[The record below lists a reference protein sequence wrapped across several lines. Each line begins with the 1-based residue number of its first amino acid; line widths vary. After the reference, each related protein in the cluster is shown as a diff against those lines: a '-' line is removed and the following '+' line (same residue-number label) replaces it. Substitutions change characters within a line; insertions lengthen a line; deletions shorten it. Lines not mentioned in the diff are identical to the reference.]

1 MRDLLN
7 LFDNILNE
15 ASLAQK
21 TFYQKSRLE
30 NLIKRLKAKDEFLTV
45 DGDKIKIPITGQELK
60 NLVDVLRTNYDATGT
75 VISNKRMPNT
85 LGGVPLNRL
94 MKTSDFGGKAGV
106 GAHGE
111 TEGKANVGPTTEAM
125 KAIAIFTRLLNRNKE
140 SISVDDWSKVAKQVE
155 KNAKDVKEK
164 NKTVST
170 TFSELTKKVD
180 DASKQVQD
188 TLKLTIELSTP
199 PFQRAVNV
207 SPDDKQAWGILQ
219 GILNYVNTESDVQ
232 KYNRY
237 FTNNNVKDPVNIAV
251 VGIGGD
257 KVDILA
263 TRTSPDGQERPLSH
277 LSMSI
282 KAGSSMYEQS
292 SGMNVEGIEK
302 LYDILGLDPLSAA
315 DAMRATN
322 FVAKEKNKEDTPEA
336 AKQRVQAV
344 KDIYEIIGKQLEAYI
359 GNRNDAGESEYL
371 QSFLG
376 KLKNSIQGDKRL
388 VYVNFDARGTYN
400 KLNPQVIDILSH
412 YVDLGVV
419 VDTESKSTPYIY
431 IIDKNTGK
439 PIMHV
444 RLAILKSGRMTNTFE
459 LDYLLDLV
467 RNSLKKQMQGQ
478 PQADRP
484 QTAQPQTAIPT
495 APSTVQTPAPAP
507 TPDQQQGGLID
518 VAGEQEPEEEP
529 TGRLTGP
536 GARTAKKPIQPK
548 MTAEVLGRDL
558 RRR

>member
-7 LFDNILNE
+7 LIDNVLSE
-15 ASLAQK
+15 AALAQK
-21 TFYQKSRLE
+21 TFYEKSRLQ
-30 NLIKRLKAKDEFLTV
+30 NLIRRLKEKDDFLTV
-45 DGDKIKIPITGQELK
+45 DGQKIKIPVTGAELK
-60 NLVDVLRTNYDATGT
+60 NLIDLLRTNYDASGT
-75 VISNKRMPNT
+75 VISNKRMPTT
-85 LGGVPLNRL
+85 LGGVPLSTL
-94 MKTSDFGGKAGV
+94 MKTSDFGGKAGI

-111 TEGKANVGPTTEAM
+111 TEGKANIGPTTEAM
-125 KAIAIFTRLLNRNKE
+125 KAIAIFARLLNRNKPA
-140 SISVDDWSKVAKQVE
+140 ISVEDWGQVAQQV
-155 KNAKDVKEK
+155 KSNAKDVKEK

-170 TFSELTKKVD
+170 TFSELTKSVD
-180 DASKQVQD
+180 DANKKVQD
-188 TLKLTIELSTP
+188 TLKLTIQLSTP
-199 PFQRAVNV
+199 PFLRAVDVNQ
-207 SPDDKQAWGILQ
+207 SDRQAWGILQ

-237 FTNNNVKDPVNIAV
+237 FTNNNIEDPVNIGV

-263 TRTSPDGQERPLSH
+263 TRTSESGEERPLSH

-322 FVAKEKNKEDTPEA
+322 FKAKEKNKEDTPEA
-336 AKQRVQAV
+336 AKERVQAV
-344 KDIYEIIGKQLEAYI
+344 KDIYEIVGKQLEAYI

-371 QSFLG
+371 RSFLS

-388 VYVNFDARGTYN
+388 VYVNFDAKGTYN
-400 KLNPQVIDILSH
+400 KLNPQVIDTLAS

-467 RNSLKKQMQGQ
+467 RDSLKKQN
-478 PQADRP
+478 QAL
-484 QTAQPQTAIPT
+484 AQPAQSQPAQTQPAN
-495 APSTVQTPAPAP
+495 TPA
-507 TPDQQQGGLID
+507 TPGPSIDQQQGGLVD
-518 VAGEQEPEEEP
+518 VGNDEEP
-529 TGRLTGP
+529 QGRLTGP
-536 GARTAKKPIQPK
+536 GAKTARKPVQPK
-548 MTAEVLGRDL
+548 MTAEVLGREV

>member
-7 LFDNILNE
+7 LIDNVLSE
-15 ASLAQK
+15 AALAQK
-21 TFYQKSRLE
+21 TFYEKSRLQ
-30 NLIKRLKAKDEFLTV
+30 NLIRRLKEKDDFLTV
-45 DGDKIKIPITGQELK
+45 DGQKIKIPVTGAELK
-60 NLVDVLRTNYDATGT
+60 NLIDLLRTNYDASGT
-75 VISNKRMPNT
+75 VISNKRMPT
-85 LGGVPLNRL
+85 TIGGVPLSTL
-94 MKTSDFGGKAGV
+94 MKTSDFGGKAGI

-111 TEGKANVGPTTEAM
+111 TEGKANIGPTTEAM
-125 KAIAIFTRLLNRNKE
+125 KAIAIFARLLNRNKPA
-140 SISVDDWSKVAKQVE
+140 ISVEDWGQVAQQV
-155 KNAKDVKEK
+155 KSNAKDVKEK

-170 TFSELTKKVD
+170 TFSELTKSVD
-180 DASKQVQD
+180 DANKKVQD
-188 TLKLTIELSTP
+188 TLKLTIQLSTP
-199 PFQRAVNV
+199 PFLRAVDVNQ
-207 SPDDKQAWGILQ
+207 SDRQAWGILQ

-237 FTNNNVKDPVNIAV
+237 FTNNNIEDPVNIGV

-263 TRTSPDGQERPLSH
+263 TRTSESGEERPLSH

-322 FVAKEKNKEDTPEA
+322 FKAKEKNKEDTPEA
-336 AKQRVQAV
+336 AKERVQAV
-344 KDIYEIIGKQLEAYI
+344 KDIYEIVGKQLEAYI

-371 QSFLG
+371 RSFLG

-388 VYVNFDARGTYN
+388 VYVNFDAKGTYN
-400 KLNPQVIDILSH
+400 KLNPQVIDTLAS

-467 RNSLKKQMQGQ
+467 RDSLKKQN
-478 PQADRP
+478 QAL
-484 QTAQPQTAIPT
+484 AQPAQSQPAQTQPATPG
-495 APSTVQTPAPAP
+495 PSI
-507 TPDQQQGGLID
+507 DQQQGGLVD
-518 VAGEQEPEEEP
+518 VGNDEEP
-529 TGRLTGP
+529 QGRLTGP
-536 GARTAKKPIQPK
+536 GAKTARKPVQPK
-548 MTAEVLGRDL
+548 MTAEVLGREV

>member
-7 LFDNILNE
+7 LFDTVLNE
-15 ASLAQK
+15 AALAQK

-30 NLIKRLKAKDEFLTV
+30 NLIRRLKAKDEFLTV
-45 DGDKIKIPITGQELK
+45 DGDKIKIPVTGEEIK
-60 NLVDVLRTNYDATGT
+60 NLVNVLKTNYDATGT

-85 LGGVPLNRL
+85 LGGVPLNKL
-94 MKTSDFGGKAGV
+94 MKTSDFGGKAGL

-125 KAIAIFTRLLNRNKE
+125 KAIAIFARLLNRTKPA
-140 SISVDDWSKVAKQVE
+140 ISVEDWSKVADLAK
-155 KNAKDVKEK
+155 KNAKDIKEK
-164 NKTVST
+164 GKTVST
-170 TFSELTKKVD
+170 TLSQITKKVD
-180 DASKQVQD
+180 DANKKVQD

-199 PFQRAVNV
+199 PFLRAVNV

-237 FTNNNVKDPVNIAV
+237 FTNNNVQDPLNIAV

-263 TRTSPDGQERPLSH
+263 TRTSETGEERPLSH

-344 KDIYEIIGKQLEAYI
+344 KDMYEIIGKQLEAYI
-359 GNRNDAGESEYL
+359 GNRNDAGESQYL
-371 QSFLG
+371 QSFLA

-388 VYVNFDARGTYN
+388 VYVNFDAKGTYN
-400 KLNPQVIDILSH
+400 KLNPQVIDILTH

-419 VDTESKSTPYIY
+419 VDSDSKSTPYIY

-467 RNSLKKQMQGQ
+467 RDALKKQALSQS
-478 PQADRP
+478 PQAQP
-484 QTAQPQTAIPT
+484 AQPRPV
-495 APSTVQTPAPAP
+495 APVAP
-507 TPDQQQGGLID
+507 TPTADQQQGGLID
-518 VAGEQEPEEEP
+518 VDGEQEPE
-529 TGRLTGP
+529 GRLTGP
-536 GARTAKKPIQPK
+536 GARVARKPIAPK
-548 MTAEVLGRDL
+548 MTAEVLGRD
-558 RRR
+558 RR

>member
-7 LFDNILNE
+7 LIDNVLSE
-15 ASLAQK
+15 AALAQK
-21 TFYQKSRLE
+21 TFYEKSRLQ
-30 NLIKRLKAKDEFLTV
+30 NLIRRLKEKDDFLTV
-45 DGDKIKIPITGQELK
+45 DGQKIKIPVTGAELK
-60 NLVDVLRTNYDATGT
+60 NLIDLLRTNYDASGT
-75 VISNKRMPNT
+75 VISNKRMPT
-85 LGGVPLNRL
+85 TIGGVPLSTL
-94 MKTSDFGGKAGV
+94 MKTSDFGGKAGI

-111 TEGKANVGPTTEAM
+111 TEGKANIGPTTEAM
-125 KAIAIFTRLLNRNKE
+125 KAIAIFARLLNRNKPA
-140 SISVDDWSKVAKQVE
+140 ISVEDWGQVAQQV
-155 KNAKDVKEK
+155 KSNAKDVKEK

-170 TFSELTKKVD
+170 TFSELTKSVD
-180 DASKQVQD
+180 DANKKVQD
-188 TLKLTIELSTP
+188 TLKLTIQLSTP
-199 PFQRAVNV
+199 PFLRAVDVNQ
-207 SPDDKQAWGILQ
+207 SDRQAWGILQ

-237 FTNNNVKDPVNIAV
+237 FTNNNIEDPVNIGV

-263 TRTSPDGQERPLSH
+263 TRTSESGEERPLSH

-322 FVAKEKNKEDTPEA
+322 FKAKEKNKEDTPEA
-336 AKQRVQAV
+336 AKERVQAV
-344 KDIYEIIGKQLEAYI
+344 KDIYEIVGKQLEAYI

-371 QSFLG
+371 RSFLG

-388 VYVNFDARGTYN
+388 VYVNFDAKGTYN
-400 KLNPQVIDILSH
+400 KLNPQVIDTLAS

-467 RNSLKKQMQGQ
+467 RDSLKKQN
-478 PQADRP
+478 QAL
-484 QTAQPQTAIPT
+484 AQPAQAQPANTPATPG
-495 APSTVQTPAPAP
+495 PST
-507 TPDQQQGGLID
+507 DQQQGGLVD
-518 VAGEQEPEEEP
+518 VNGEQEPQ
-529 TGRLTGP
+529 GKLTGP
-536 GARTAKKPIQPK
+536 GAKTARKPVEPK
-548 MTAEVLGRDL
+548 MTAEVLGREF

>member
-7 LFDNILNE
+7 LFDNVLNE

-30 NLIKRLKAKDEFLTV
+30 NLIKRLRAKDEFLTV
-45 DGDKIKIPITGQELK
+45 DGDKIKIPVTGEEIK
-60 NLVDVLRTNYDATGT
+60 NLVNVIKTNYDATGT

-85 LGGVPLNRL
+85 LGGVPLNKL

-125 KAIAIFTRLLNRNKE
+125 KAIAIFARLLNRDKPA
-140 SISVDDWSKVAKQVE
+140 ISVEDWSKVANQAK
-155 KNAKDVKEK
+155 KNAKDIKEK
-164 NKTVST
+164 GKTVST
-170 TFSELTKKVD
+170 TLSQITKKVD
-180 DASKQVQD
+180 DANKKVQD

-199 PFQRAVNV
+199 PFLRAVNV

-237 FTNNNVKDPVNIAV
+237 FTNNNVQDPLNIAV

-263 TRTSPDGQERPLSH
+263 TRTSDTGEERPLSH

-344 KDIYEIIGKQLEAYI
+344 KDMYEIIGKQLEAYI

-371 QSFLG
+371 RSFLG
-376 KLKNSIQGDKRL
+376 KLKNSIQGDQRL
-388 VYVNFDARGTYN
+388 VYVNFDAKGTYN
-400 KLNPQVIDILSH
+400 KLNPQVIDILTH
-412 YVDLGVV
+412 YVDLGVI

-467 RNSLKKQMQGQ
+467 RDALKKQKQELSQPTQ
-478 PQADRP
+478 PQP
-484 QTAQPQTAIPT
+484 AQPQPV
-495 APSTVQTPAPAP
+495 SQPAPAL

-518 VAGEQEPEEEP
+518 VAGEEGEEEP
-529 TGRLTGP
+529 QGRLSGP
-536 GARTAKKPIQPK
+536 GAKVARKPVMPK
-548 MTAEVLGRDL
+548 MTAEVLGREL
-558 RRR
+558 RR

>member
-7 LFDNILNE
+7 LFDSILNE
-15 ASLAQK
+15 AALAQK
-21 TFYQKSRLE
+21 TFYKKSRLKT
-30 NLIKRLKAKDEFLTV
+30 LIQRLEDKDDFLTV
-45 DGDKIKIPITGQELK
+45 DGEKIKIPATGKEIQDLK
-60 NLVDVLRTNYDATGT
+60 HLLKTNYDARDT
-75 VISNKRMPNT
+75 VISNKRMPDT
-85 LGGVPLNRL
+85 IGGVPLNKL
-94 MKTSDFGGKAGV
+94 MKTSDFGGKSGI

-125 KAIAIFTRLLNRNKE
+125 KAIAIFTRLLNRDKP
-140 SISVDDWSKVAKQVE
+140 SIDVEDWHKVAKQVE

-164 NKTVST
+164 GKTVST

-180 DASKQVQD
+180 DVSKKVQD
-188 TLKLTIELSTP
+188 ILKLTIELSTP

-207 SPDDKQAWGILQ
+207 SPEDKQAWGILQ

-237 FTNNNVKDPVNIAV
+237 FTNNNVQDPVNIAV

-263 TRTSPDGQERPLSH
+263 TRTSETGEERPLSH

-322 FVAKEKNKEDTPEA
+322 FKAKEKNKEDTPEA
-336 AKQRVQAV
+336 AKERVQAV
-344 KDIYEIIGKQLEAYI
+344 KDIYQIIGSQLEAYI
-359 GNRNDAGESEYL
+359 GNKNDAGESQYL

-376 KLKNSIQGDKRL
+376 KLKNSIQGDRRL

-400 KLNPQVIDILSH
+400 KLNPQLIDILTH
-412 YVDLGVV
+412 YIDLGVV

-431 IIDKNTGK
+431 IIDKNSGK
-439 PIMHV
+439 PIIHV
-444 RLAILKSGRMTNTFE
+444 RLAILQSGRMTNTFE

-467 RNSLKKQMQGQ
+467 RDALRKQK
-478 PQADRP
+478 QALVKTP
-484 QTAQPQTAIPT
+484 AAQPDQ
-495 APSTVQTPAPAP
+495 PSVAAPAP
-507 TPDQQQGGLID
+507 TTPATTTPTVDQQQGGLID
-518 VAGEQEPEEEP
+518 VGDQEEPEEEP
-529 TGRLTGP
+529 VGRLTGP
-536 GARTAKKPIQPK
+536 GAKIARKPIQPQ
-548 MTAEVLGRDL
+548 MTAEVLGREK
-558 RRR
+558 RRP

>member
-7 LFDNILNE
+7 LIDNVLSE
-15 ASLAQK
+15 AALAQK
-21 TFYQKSRLE
+21 TFYEKSRLQ
-30 NLIKRLKAKDEFLTV
+30 NLIRRLKEKDDFLTV
-45 DGDKIKIPITGQELK
+45 DGQKIKIPVTGAELK
-60 NLVDVLRTNYDATGT
+60 NLIDLLRTNYDASGT
-75 VISNKRMPNT
+75 VISNKRMPTT
-85 LGGVPLNRL
+85 LGGVPLSTL
-94 MKTSDFGGKAGV
+94 MKTSDFGGKAGI

-111 TEGKANVGPTTEAM
+111 TEGKANIGPTTEAM
-125 KAIAIFTRLLNRNKE
+125 KAIAIFARLLNRNKPA
-140 SISVDDWSKVAKQVE
+140 ISVEDWGQVAQQV
-155 KNAKDVKEK
+155 KSNAKDVKEK

-170 TFSELTKKVD
+170 TFSELTKSVD
-180 DASKQVQD
+180 DANKKVQD
-188 TLKLTIELSTP
+188 TLKLTIQLSTP
-199 PFQRAVNV
+199 PFLRAVDVNQ
-207 SPDDKQAWGILQ
+207 SDRQAWGILQ

-237 FTNNNVKDPVNIAV
+237 FTNNNIEDPVNIGV

-263 TRTSPDGQERPLSH
+263 TRTSESGEERPLSH

-322 FVAKEKNKEDTPEA
+322 FKAKEKNKEDTPEA
-336 AKQRVQAV
+336 AKERVQAV
-344 KDIYEIIGKQLEAYI
+344 KDIYEIVGKQLEAYI

-371 QSFLG
+371 RSFLG

-388 VYVNFDARGTYN
+388 VYVNFDAKGTYN
-400 KLNPQVIDILSH
+400 KLNPQVIDTLAS

-467 RNSLKKQMQGQ
+467 RDSLKKQN
-478 PQADRP
+478 QAL
-484 QTAQPQTAIPT
+484 AQPAQSQPAQTQPATPG
-495 APSTVQTPAPAP
+495 PSI
-507 TPDQQQGGLID
+507 DQQQGGLVD
-518 VAGEQEPEEEP
+518 VGNDEEP
-529 TGRLTGP
+529 QGRLTGP
-536 GARTAKKPIQPK
+536 GAKTARKPVQPK
-548 MTAEVLGRDL
+548 MTAEVLGREV

>member
-1 MRDLLN
+1 
-7 LFDNILNE
+7 
-15 ASLAQK
+15 
-21 TFYQKSRLE
+21 
-30 NLIKRLKAKDEFLTV
+30 LT
-45 DGDKIKIPITGQELK
+45 K
-60 NLVDVLRTNYDATGT
+60 
-75 VISNKRMPNT
+75 
-85 LGGVPLNRL
+85 
-94 MKTSDFGGKAGV
+94 
-106 GAHGE
+106 
-111 TEGKANVGPTTEAM
+111 
-125 KAIAIFTRLLNRNKE
+125 
-140 SISVDDWSKVAKQVE
+140 SVDDA
-155 KNAKDVKEK
+155 
-164 NKTVST
+164 NK
-170 TFSELTKKVD
+170 K
-180 DASKQVQD
+180 VQD
-188 TLKLTIELSTP
+188 TLKLTIQLSTP
-199 PFQRAVNV
+199 PFLRAVDVNQ
-207 SPDDKQAWGILQ
+207 SDRQAWGILQ

-237 FTNNNVKDPVNIAV
+237 FTNNNIEDPVNIGV

-263 TRTSPDGQERPLSH
+263 TRTSESGEERPLSH

-322 FVAKEKNKEDTPEA
+322 FKAKEKNKEDTPEA
-336 AKQRVQAV
+336 AKERVQAV
-344 KDIYEIIGKQLEAYI
+344 KDIYEIVGKQLEAYI

-371 QSFLG
+371 RSFLG

-388 VYVNFDARGTYN
+388 VYVNFDAKGTYN
-400 KLNPQVIDILSH
+400 KLNPQVIDTLAS

-467 RNSLKKQMQGQ
+467 RDSLKKQN
-478 PQADRP
+478 QAL
-484 QTAQPQTAIPT
+484 AQPAQAQPANTPATPG
-495 APSTVQTPAPAP
+495 PST
-507 TPDQQQGGLID
+507 DQQQGGLVD
-518 VAGEQEPEEEP
+518 VNGEQEPQ
-529 TGRLTGP
+529 GKLTGP
-536 GARTAKKPIQPK
+536 GAKTARKPVEPK
-548 MTAEVLGRDL
+548 MTAEVLGREF

>member
-7 LFDNILNE
+7 LFDNLLNE

-45 DGDKIKIPITGQELK
+45 DGDKIKIPVTGEEIK
-60 NLVDVLRTNYDATGT
+60 NLVNVLKTNYDASGT

-85 LGGVPLNRL
+85 LGGVPLNKL

-125 KAIAIFTRLLNRNKE
+125 KAIAIFARLLNRDKPA
-140 SISVDDWSKVAKQVE
+140 ISVEDWSKVANQAK
-155 KNAKDVKEK
+155 KNAKDIKEK
-164 NKTVST
+164 GKTVST
-170 TFSELTKKVD
+170 TLSQITKKVD
-180 DASKQVQD
+180 DANKKVQD

-199 PFQRAVNV
+199 PFLRAVNV

-237 FTNNNVKDPVNIAV
+237 FTNNNVQDPLNIAV

-263 TRTSPDGQERPLSH
+263 TRTSDTGEERPLSH

-344 KDIYEIIGKQLEAYI
+344 KDMYEIIGKQLEAYI

-371 QSFLG
+371 RSFLG
-376 KLKNSIQGDKRL
+376 KLKNSIQGDQRL
-388 VYVNFDARGTYN
+388 VYVNFDAKGTYN
-400 KLNPQVIDILSH
+400 KLNPQVIDILTH

-467 RNSLKKQMQGQ
+467 RDALKKQKQELSQPTQ
-478 PQADRP
+478 PQP
-484 QTAQPQTAIPT
+484 AQPQPV
-495 APSTVQTPAPAP
+495 SQPAPAL

-518 VAGEQEPEEEP
+518 VAGEEEP
-529 TGRLTGP
+529 QGRLSGP
-536 GARTAKKPIQPK
+536 GAKVARKPVMPK
-548 MTAEVLGRDL
+548 MTAEVLGREL
-558 RRR
+558 RR

>member
-7 LFDNILNE
+7 LIDNVLSE
-15 ASLAQK
+15 AALAQK
-21 TFYQKSRLE
+21 TFYEKSRLQ
-30 NLIKRLKAKDEFLTV
+30 NLIRRLKEKDDFLTV
-45 DGDKIKIPITGQELK
+45 DGQKIKIPVTGAELK
-60 NLVDVLRTNYDATGT
+60 NLIDLLRTNYDASGT
-75 VISNKRMPNT
+75 VISNKRMPTT
-85 LGGVPLNRL
+85 LGGVPLSTL
-94 MKTSDFGGKAGV
+94 MKTSDFGGKAGI

-111 TEGKANVGPTTEAM
+111 TEGKANIGPTTEAM
-125 KAIAIFTRLLNRNKE
+125 KAIAIFARLLNRNKPA
-140 SISVDDWSKVAKQVE
+140 ISVEDWGQVAQQV
-155 KNAKDVKEK
+155 KSNAKDVKEK

-170 TFSELTKKVD
+170 TFSELTKSVD
-180 DASKQVQD
+180 DANKKVQD
-188 TLKLTIELSTP
+188 TLKLTIQLSTP
-199 PFQRAVNV
+199 PFLRAVDVNQ
-207 SPDDKQAWGILQ
+207 SDRQAWGILQ

-237 FTNNNVKDPVNIAV
+237 FTNNNIEDPVNIGV

-263 TRTSPDGQERPLSH
+263 TRTSESGEERPLSH

-322 FVAKEKNKEDTPEA
+322 FKAKEKNKEDTPEA
-336 AKQRVQAV
+336 AKERVQAV
-344 KDIYEIIGKQLEAYI
+344 KDIYEIVGKQLEAYI

-371 QSFLG
+371 RSFLG

-388 VYVNFDARGTYN
+388 VYVNFDAKGTYN
-400 KLNPQVIDILSH
+400 KLNPQVIDTLAS

-467 RNSLKKQMQGQ
+467 RDSLKKQN
-478 PQADRP
+478 QAL
-484 QTAQPQTAIPT
+484 AQPAQSQPAQTQPAN
-495 APSTVQTPAPAP
+495 TPA
-507 TPDQQQGGLID
+507 TPGPSIDQQQGGLVD
-518 VAGEQEPEEEP
+518 VGNDEEP
-529 TGRLTGP
+529 QGRLTGP
-536 GARTAKKPIQPK
+536 GAKTARKPVQPK
-548 MTAEVLGRDL
+548 MTAEVLGREV

>member
-7 LFDNILNE
+7 LIDNVLSE
-15 ASLAQK
+15 AALAQK
-21 TFYQKSRLE
+21 TFYEKSRLQ
-30 NLIKRLKAKDEFLTV
+30 NLVRRLKEKDDFLTV
-45 DGDKIKIPITGQELK
+45 DGQKIKIPVTGAELK
-60 NLVDVLRTNYDATGT
+60 NLIDLLRTNYDASGT
-75 VISNKRMPNT
+75 VISNKRMPTT
-85 LGGVPLNRL
+85 LGGVPLSTL
-94 MKTSDFGGKAGV
+94 MKTSDFGGKAGI

-111 TEGKANVGPTTEAM
+111 TEGKANIGPTTEAM
-125 KAIAIFTRLLNRNKE
+125 KAIAIFARLLNRNKPA
-140 SISVDDWSKVAKQVE
+140 ISVEDWGQVAQQV
-155 KNAKDVKEK
+155 KSNAKDVKEK

-170 TFSELTKKVD
+170 TFSELTKSVD
-180 DASKQVQD
+180 DANKKVQD
-188 TLKLTIELSTP
+188 TLKLTIQLSTP
-199 PFQRAVNV
+199 PFLRAVDVNQ
-207 SPDDKQAWGILQ
+207 SDRQAWGILQ

-237 FTNNNVKDPVNIAV
+237 FTNNNIEDPVNIGV

-263 TRTSPDGQERPLSH
+263 TRTSESGEERPLSH

-322 FVAKEKNKEDTPEA
+322 FKAKEKNKEDTPED
-336 AKQRVQAV
+336 AKERVQAV
-344 KDIYEIIGKQLEAYI
+344 KDIYEIVGKQLEAYI

-371 QSFLG
+371 RSFLG

-388 VYVNFDARGTYN
+388 VYVNFDAKGTYN
-400 KLNPQVIDILSH
+400 KLNPQVIDTLAS

-467 RNSLKKQMQGQ
+467 RDSLKKQN
-478 PQADRP
+478 QAL
-484 QTAQPQTAIPT
+484 AQPAQSQPAQTQPANTPAT
-495 APSTVQTPAPAP
+495 PGPST
-507 TPDQQQGGLID
+507 DQQQGGLID
-518 VAGEQEPEEEP
+518 VGNDEEP
-529 TGRLTGP
+529 QGRLTGP
-536 GARTAKKPIQPK
+536 GAKTARKPVQPK
-548 MTAEVLGRDL
+548 MTAEVLGREV

>member
-7 LFDNILNE
+7 LIDNVLSE
-15 ASLAQK
+15 AALAQK
-21 TFYQKSRLE
+21 TFYEKSRLQ
-30 NLIKRLKAKDEFLTV
+30 NLIRRLKEKDDFLTV
-45 DGDKIKIPITGQELK
+45 DGQKIKIPVTGAELK
-60 NLVDVLRTNYDATGT
+60 NLIDLLRTNYDASGT
-75 VISNKRMPNT
+75 VISNKRMPT
-85 LGGVPLNRL
+85 TIGGVPLSTL
-94 MKTSDFGGKAGV
+94 MKTSDFGGKAGI

-111 TEGKANVGPTTEAM
+111 TEGKANIGPTTEAM
-125 KAIAIFTRLLNRNKE
+125 KAIAIFARLLNRNKPA
-140 SISVDDWSKVAKQVE
+140 ISVEDWGQVAQQV
-155 KNAKDVKEK
+155 KSNAKDVKEK

-170 TFSELTKKVD
+170 TFSELTKSVD
-180 DASKQVQD
+180 DANKKVQD
-188 TLKLTIELSTP
+188 TLKLTIQLSTP
-199 PFQRAVNV
+199 PFLRAVDVNQ
-207 SPDDKQAWGILQ
+207 SDRQAWGILQ

-237 FTNNNVKDPVNIAV
+237 FTNNNIEDPVNIGV

-263 TRTSPDGQERPLSH
+263 TRTSESGEERPLSH

-322 FVAKEKNKEDTPEA
+322 FKAKEKNKEDTPEA
-336 AKQRVQAV
+336 AKERVQAV
-344 KDIYEIIGKQLEAYI
+344 KDIYEIVGKQLEAYI

-371 QSFLG
+371 RSFLG

-388 VYVNFDARGTYN
+388 VYVNFDAKGTYN
-400 KLNPQVIDILSH
+400 KLNPQVIDTLAS

-467 RNSLKKQMQGQ
+467 RDSLKKQN
-478 PQADRP
+478 QAL
-484 QTAQPQTAIPT
+484 AQPAQSQPAQTQPAN
-495 APSTVQTPAPAP
+495 TPA
-507 TPDQQQGGLID
+507 TPGPSIDQQQGGLVD
-518 VAGEQEPEEEP
+518 VGNDEEP
-529 TGRLTGP
+529 QGRLTGP
-536 GARTAKKPIQPK
+536 GAKTARKPVQPK
-548 MTAEVLGRDL
+548 MTAEVLGREV